1 MSASN
6 PRKSPGSSS
15 SPPSHAQSQSEYAFP
30 RYDPPSRNSST
41 TRYNSR
47 RLSTASSVTSIGG
60 ALDSSSGPWS
70 ETMREAGQNA
80 ISTLLQPPIVR
91 TGLIAHTSAPASS
104 AHKPPTARDIPPV
117 TLTNIPHVDPAEFKT
132 YLAQISALSDSL
144 QRAKD
149 SEDEEG
155 LRIIRRGSN
164 KSDEFADLLEANN
177 KGRPDISRQS
187 SLASL
192 SSLTP
197 NDAPSPRRRSSAGP
211 GKRAAQGPA
220 PLATIPTVYFDDD
233 FRLENPRIFDV
244 VSERSEVVRPAP
256 GAPED
261 PKQSNGNAAGP
272 RKALATNAIL
282 QEKLSWYMDTIEVHL
297 ISAISTASYSFFAA
311 LGSLRELH
319 SEAAD
324 SVARIKQLRDELDEL
339 DKEMALGG
347 MEIVK
352 QRRRRENLKQL
363 ADAVQQLKSV
373 VAGLGLCE
381 SYVESEEVERALDAI
396 DALERL
402 IHGEQLHGDAKVLD
416 VPLQDQL
423 RDLSGA
429 TALQGVDN
437 DLTVLRFRIGKT
449 FESRFIKSMLGDII
463 QHIESTPV
471 NDTLQRWS
479 NASQR
484 TRGGHNREKSAF
496 PSYLTTNNEFRADLL
511 SNINGLYRAN
521 HTSSATTAYRDA
533 VLHEIKSIIK
543 RPLPSSNDDDTDS
556 VMSMSTVGGNKPRSQ
571 QDRSA
576 ILARNLRNLDPESAE
591 ETLVKIYIG
600 VGETLRRVGT
610 QVKVLLDVTS
620 TLDGSS
626 PGSPPPGSPSIGGPR
641 SPPRTPNLGSIE
653 DRVSGGKASEER
665 RHIQEELH
673 QALDMSNLLGQAVD
687 IAQTQIVKV
696 LRVRTEQS
704 VRQQPTRFLRYF
716 TLNLLFANE
725 CEAVSGRSGT
735 VLKNVVNSQIK
746 EFIQLLS
753 NSQQQALAQ
762 GMDADL
768 WAAKDFTESDDVY
781 LERILEGSDRDPA
794 AWSIGSKVWLP
805 YDETNDSALPNGG
818 PTSANPPQITSARE
832 KTRPA
837 TIEEETFILP
847 ASAIICLRGLS
858 PYLELITGIPSLTAD
873 VSPHL
878 LAYIQLFNSRCTQLI
893 LGAGATKI
901 VGLKNITTKH
911 LALASRALGFIATLI
926 PHLREFVRRHL
937 GAGASA
943 AGLMGEFDKVR
954 RVLQEHQASISEKLV
969 EIMAGRATLHLRA
982 MRAIVWDD
990 DSAGERAVSAY
1001 MDTLTKETGT
1011 LHRVL
1016 SKHMPEGT
1024 VLGIMEPVFGS
1035 YRDQLGKAFREAP
1048 VTTEKGK
1055 ERMLRDAQH
1064 FAARISK
1071 LDGAGDLG
1079 DSILTTATNRT
1090 LPIAEVPA
1098 AATTAAST
1106 ETATATTPEPPLP
1119 PTPVVEIS
1127 GTPPNPP
1134 LPVSPDEV
1142 VGVLVSGDAVEAN
1155 GVVEAETLVIASPG
1169 ADSEEATEVE
1179 VETEEGTK
1187 DEKEVE
1193 GKEAE
1198 KA

>member
-6 PRKSPGSSS
+6 PRKSPGSST
-15 SPPSHAQSQSEYAFP
+15 SPPSHGQSQSEYAFQ

-41 TRYNSR
+41 SRYNSR

-70 ETMREAGQNA
+70 ETVREAGQNA

-117 TLTNIPHVDPAEFKT
+117 TLTNIPRVDPAEFKP

-164 KSDEFADLLEANN
+164 RSDEFADLLESND
-177 KGRPDISRQS
+177 KGRPDISRKS

-192 SSLTP
+192 SSLAP
-197 NDAPSPRRRSSAGP
+197 NDSQSPRRRSSAGP

-256 GAPED
+256 GALEER
-261 PKQSNGNAAGP
+261 KQSNGNIAGP

-381 SYVESEEVERALDAI
+381 SYVESDEVERALDAI

-416 VPLQDQL
+416 VPVQDQL

-429 TALQGVDN
+429 TALQGIDN

-449 FESRFIKSMLGDII
+449 FESRFIKSMLGDIR
-463 QHIESTPV
+463 QHIEYTPV

-591 ETLVKIYIG
+591 ETLVKIYLG

-626 PGSPPPGSPSIGGPR
+626 PGSPPGSPSIGGPR

-653 DRVSGGKASEER
+653 DRVSGGKANEER

-687 IAQTQIVKV
+687 IAQNQIVKV

-735 VLKNVVNSQIK
+735 VLKNVVNNQIK

-768 WAAKDFTESDDVY
+768 WAAKDFTESDGVY

-805 YDETNDSALPNGG
+805 YDESYDSTLPNGG
-818 PTSANPPQITSARE
+818 PTPADPSQAASARE
-832 KTRPA
+832 KIRPA
-837 TIEEETFILP
+837 TIEAETFLLP

-858 PYLELITGIPSLTAD
+858 PYLELITGIPSLTSD
-873 VSPHL
+873 VSPLL

-911 LALASRALGFIATLI
+911 LALASRALGFVATLI

-990 DSAGERAVSAY
+990 DSAGDKAVSAY

-1016 SKHMPEGT
+1016 SKHMPEET

-1035 YRDQLGKAFREAP
+1035 YREQLGKAFREAP
-1048 VTTEKGK
+1048 VTTERGK
-1055 ERMLRDAQH
+1055 ERMLRDAHH
-1064 FAARISK
+1064 FAAKISK

-1090 LPIAEVPA
+1090 LPVAEVPPAPAIAATTEPA
-1098 AATTAAST
+1098 AATS
-1106 ETATATTPEPPLP
+1106 PEPPLP

-1127 GTPPNPP
+1127 GSPPNQP
-1134 LPVSPDEV
+1134 LPISPDEV
-1142 VGVLVSGDAVEAN
+1142 ADAVVNGDIVVAN
-1155 GVVEAETLVIASPG
+1155 GAVESETLIIESPG
-1169 ADSEEATEVE
+1169 MESEEAAEAE
-1179 VETEEGTK
+1179 AEAEDGTK
-1187 DEKEVE
+1187 DEKD
-1193 GKEAE
+1193 AE
-1198 KA
+1198 KETEKA

>member
-1 MSASN
+1 MVGC
-6 PRKSPGSSS
+6 PL
-15 SPPSHAQSQSEYAFP
+15 
-30 RYDPPSRNSST
+30 YDELVAVANNS
-41 TRYNSR
+41 
-47 RLSTASSVTSIGG
+47 L
-60 ALDSSSGPWS
+60 
-70 ETMREAGQNA
+70 A

-117 TLTNIPHVDPAEFKT
+117 ALTNIPHVDPAEFKP

-164 KSDEFADLLEANN
+164 KSDEFADLLEAND
-177 KGRPDISRQS
+177 KGRPNISRQS

-192 SSLTP
+192 SSLAP
-197 NDAPSPRRRSSAGP
+197 GDAPSPRRRSSAGP

-256 GAPED
+256 GAPEER
-261 PKQSNGNAAGP
+261 KQSNGNAAGP

-381 SYVESEEVERALDAI
+381 SYVESDEVERALDAI

-416 VPLQDQL
+416 IPSQDQL

-449 FESRFIKSMLGDII
+449 FESRFIKSMLGDIR

-484 TRGGHNREKSAF
+484 ARGGHNREKSAF
-496 PSYLTTNNEFRADLL
+496 PSYMTTNNEFRADLL

-653 DRVSGGKASEER
+653 DRVSGAKPNEER

-687 IAQTQIVKV
+687 IAQNQIVKV

-735 VLKNVVNSQIK
+735 VLKNVVNNQIK
-746 EFIQLLS
+746 EFIQLLG

-768 WAAKDFTESDDVY
+768 WAAKDFTESDGVY
-781 LERILEGSDRDPA
+781 LEQILEGSDRDPA
-794 AWSIGSKVWLP
+794 AWSMGSKVWLP
-805 YDETNDSALPNGG
+805 YDESNSSDLPNGT
-818 PTSANPPQITSARE
+818 PTPAAPSEAASARE
-832 KTRPA
+832 KVRPA
-837 TIEEETFILP
+837 TINDETFLLP
-847 ASAIICLRGLS
+847 ASAIICLRGLF

-873 VSPHL
+873 VSPLL

-990 DSAGERAVSAY
+990 DSAGDRAVSAY

-1035 YRDQLGKAFREAP
+1035 YREQLGKAFREAP
-1048 VTTEKGK
+1048 VTTERGK
-1055 ERMLRDAQH
+1055 ERFVYTDTFIVSITLLTFCTECSAMPSTSPLALASSMAPATLESLSSPRQQIGRFLLLKCLSSLQPLEPLRLRPLRRALIRHSHPHRPLRLADP
-1064 FAARISK
+1064 R
-1071 LDGAGDLG
+1071 
-1079 DSILTTATNRT
+1079 LTH
-1090 LPIAEVPA
+1090 LCQFH
-1098 AATTAAST
+1098 
-1106 ETATATTPEPPLP
+1106 
-1119 PTPVVEIS
+1119 PT
-1127 GTPPNPP
+1127 
-1134 LPVSPDEV
+1134 
-1142 VGVLVSGDAVEAN
+1142 
-1155 GVVEAETLVIASPG
+1155 
-1169 ADSEEATEVE
+1169 
-1179 VETEEGTK
+1179 K
-1187 DEKEVE
+1187 
-1193 GKEAE
+1193 
-1198 KA
+1198 

>member
-15 SPPSHAQSQSEYAFP
+15 SPPSHAQSQSDYAFP
-30 RYDPPSRNSST
+30 RYDPPSRNSSA

-60 ALDSSSGPWS
+60 ALDTSSGPWS
-70 ETMREAGQNA
+70 ETVREAGQNA

-104 AHKPPTARDIPPV
+104 AHKPPTIRDIPPV
-117 TLTNIPHVDPAEFKT
+117 TLTNIPHVDPAEFKP

-155 LRIIRRGSN
+155 LRVIRRGSN
-164 KSDEFADLLEANN
+164 KSDEFADLLEAND

-197 NDAPSPRRRSSAGP
+197 NDAPSPRRRSSGGP

-256 GAPED
+256 GAPEER
-261 PKQSNGNAAGP
+261 KQSNGNATGP

-381 SYVESEEVERALDAI
+381 SYVESDEVERALDAI

-402 IHGEQLHGDAKVLD
+402 INGEQLHGDAKVLD
-416 VPLQDQL
+416 VPSQDQL

-449 FESRFIKSMLGDII
+449 FESRFIKSMLGDIR

-484 TRGGHNREKSAF
+484 ARGGHNREKSAF

-653 DRVSGGKASEER
+653 DRVSGVKAGEER

-687 IAQTQIVKV
+687 IAQNQIVKV

-735 VLKNVVNSQIK
+735 VLKNVVNNQIK

-768 WAAKDFTESDDVY
+768 WAAKDFTESDGVY

-805 YDETNDSALPNGG
+805 YDESNDSALPNGA
-818 PTSANPPQITSARE
+818 PTPADPSQTASARE

-837 TIEEETFILP
+837 IIEEETFVLP
-847 ASAIICLRGLS
+847 ASAIVCLRGLS
-858 PYLELITGIPSLTAD
+858 PYLELITGIPSLTSD
-873 VSPHL
+873 
-878 LAYIQLFNSRCTQLI
+878 LFNSRCTQLI

-954 RVLQEHQASISEKLV
+954 RVLQEHQESISEKLV

-1016 SKHMPEGT
+1016 SKHMPEAT

-1090 LPIAEVPA
+1090 LPVAEVPA

-1106 ETATATTPEPPLP
+1106 ETAAATSPDPPLP

-1127 GTPPNPP
+1127 ETPINPP

-1142 VGVLVSGDAVEAN
+1142 VAEVVNGDVAVAN
-1155 GVVEAETLVIASPG
+1155 GVAEAETLVIESPG
-1169 ADSEEATEVE
+1169 VDSEDATEAE
-1179 VETEEGTK
+1179 AETEEGTK

-1193 GKEAE
+1193 EEKKEAE